1 MYILL
6 NEIYFPLVSEAHE
19 SGILAF
25 GGDLSTKRLLLAYN
39 SGIFPWYEECEPITW
54 YAPEYRM
61 VLPLSVY
68 KPKKSVRNLIN
79 RNIFNCT
86 INQDFEAVIR
96 NCQQIKREG
105 QNGTWITDEIIEA
118 YNNLHKL
125 GKTLSVEV
133 WQDGELVGGLYG
145 IAVGRIF
152 CGESMFSKVSNASK
166 IGFDFLVNYLKSK
179 DFVLYPT
186 VDNAFYTW
194 DELKE
199 KAKINQ
205 TNKDGKTVL
214 LYTSNKDA
222 QHSYI
227 ANAKAKGYEVLLLDS
242 PIVSHLIQKLE
253 MDNQDVTFSRVDSD
267 SIDNLIKKDEEVI
280 SKLSETETTQ
290 LKEFIE
296 TTIANKSYNI
306 QTEALDSTAAPFM
319 ITQPE
324 FMRRM

>member
-1 MYILL
+1 MYILS
-6 NEIYFPLVSEAHE
+6 NEIYFPPVSEAHE

-25 GGDLSTKRLLLAYN
+25 GGDLSTERLLLAYN

-118 YNNLHKL
+118 YSNLHKL
-125 GKTLSVEV
+125 GKALSVEV

-145 IAVGRIF
+145 IVVGRIF

-179 DFVLYPT
+179 DFVL
-186 VDNAFYTW
+186 VDGQVYNEY
-194 DELKE
+194 
-199 KAKINQ
+199 
-205 TNKDGKTVL
+205 
-214 LYTSNKDA
+214 
-222 QHSYI
+222 
-227 ANAKAKGYEVLLLDS
+227 
-242 PIVSHLIQKLE
+242 LE
-253 MDNQDVTFSRVDSD
+253 QLGFF
-267 SIDNLIKKDEEVI
+267 
-280 SKLSETETTQ
+280 ETPRE
-290 LKEFIE
+290 
-296 TTIANKSYNI
+296 
-306 QTEALDSTAAPFM
+306 DFM
-319 ITQPE
+319 EILE
-324 FMRRM
+324 IFR